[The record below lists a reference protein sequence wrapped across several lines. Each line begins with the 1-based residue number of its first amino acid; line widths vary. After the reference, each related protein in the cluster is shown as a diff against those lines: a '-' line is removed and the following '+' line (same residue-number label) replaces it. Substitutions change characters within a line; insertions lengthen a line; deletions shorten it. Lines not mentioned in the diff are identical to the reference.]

1 MPSSKAGRAKTASRR
16 PWRRTKTPSA
26 AAPTSSKTTASTG
39 RSPATASLSAPT
51 IVGGSAVEHTGA
63 RRGAAR
69 TQGGQVGDGQECV
82 WSEND
87 ESGTG
92 DTVWDTCLGGRTIA
106 RVNRWGH
113 GGSGLRCQELLEDR
127 EVDWT
132 LLKGVACLGSTLL
145 FRRDRRPLTVSLP
158 SRPAFGSSARMCC
171 LTVRTLPDQDSGC
184 KAIHSEDI
192 RWLHLLNSQRS
203 KRTACR

>member
-1 MPSSKAGRAKTASRR
+1 MTSRGPETQSGIPVWAEGRLHVWVAG
-16 PWRRTKTPSA
+16 
-26 AAPTSSKTTASTG
+26 
-39 RSPATASLSAPT
+39 
-51 IVGGSAVEHTGA
+51 
-63 RRGAAR
+63 
-69 TQGGQVGDGQECV
+69 
-82 WSEND
+82 
-87 ESGTG
+87 
-92 DTVWDTCLGGRTIA
+92 
-106 RVNRWGH
+106 GH